1 MPKKQLIVAG
11 DVRAAAKSGQS
22 VIHLSDKTA
31 IVTSEAR
38 SLAKDLGIELRLA
51 EPTQPGA
58 AAEHSGSDEA
68 AVRRAIASHTGGPA
82 SEALIGEVMRRVELE
97 RTKQRDS
104 QIRKIAA
111 ISDSP
116 RTENGNANLSQLDLS
131 SLMAGTAAP
140 RAAGFIAWSK
150 SVSPFIRH
158 SDEINLVLEGELQ
171 FRVGQDLISARAGD
185 VMWIPKGAQ
194 GEIGTP
200 TSVRFF
206 YLSYTG

>member
-1 MPKKQLIVAG
+1 MPKKQLIVAD
-11 DVRAAAKSGQS
+11 DVRVAAKSGQS

-38 SLAKDLGIELRLA
+38 GLAKNLGVELRL
-51 EPTQPGA
+51 
-58 AAEHSGSDEA
+58 AEHSGSDEA

-97 RTKQRDS
+97 RTNQRDS
-104 QIRKIAA
+104 QIRKIAS

-116 RTENGNANLSQLDLS
+116 RAENGNANLSQLDLS
-131 SLMAGTAAP
+131 SLMASTAAP

-150 SVSPFIRH
+150 SVSPFTRH

-171 FRVGQDLISARAGD
+171 FRVGQNLISARAGD
-185 VMWIPKGAQ
+185 VMLIPKGAQ

-206 YLSYTG
+206 YLSYAG